1 MAKRL
6 EVIVS
11 TGEIVIRSS
20 AKYAAPNK
28 LQLRAAKGRKRKTSA
43 RL

>member
-20 AKYAAPNK
+20 TKYAAPNK